1 MIGGDGH
8 LLAGFVIA
16 GGGLGDRRCLHR
28 ADLAP
33 SFVAA
38 SLRDRGLDPQQFL
51 FDRLCLRERRRQG
64 RQHAV
69 RLGGAAR
76 GEPGARGAQ
85 QELGA
90 VAAGGLCGEFLVNA
104 GGACI
109 IATGAQLLRAIH
121 AHAWRAAHVAAR
133 WTTREQQRRRDH
145 GHEAERSDQSFL
157 ERHASNSLCGLPR
170 VDTRRRSIVAVN
182 SGRLAVISTP
192 IGNLGDLSPRA
203 RDELAGAELVA
214 AEDTRRTGQL
224 LTTLG
229 LTRPLVSLHEHNE
242 TERIDELLQRLRG
255 GARIALVSDAG
266 TPLLSDPGFEL
277 VRRVAEEGVSIVA
290 VPGPSAI
297 TAALS
302 IAGLPTE
309 RFSFEG
315 FLPARL
321 AERRTRLAELAAEP
335 RTLVFFEA
343 PHRIAE
349 SLDDMCASF
358 GGERRAAVAREL
370 TKVFETVYRGT
381 LSSLVAQS
389 RSDANFTR
397 GEITVV
403 IEGAAR
409 TRADPRGEQLDA

>member
-1 MIGGDGH
+1 
-8 LLAGFVIA
+8 
-16 GGGLGDRRCLHR
+16 
-28 ADLAP
+28 
-33 SFVAA
+33 
-38 SLRDRGLDPQQFL
+38 
-51 FDRLCLRERRRQG
+51 
-64 RQHAV
+64 
-69 RLGGAAR
+69 
-76 GEPGARGAQ
+76 
-85 QELGA
+85 
-90 VAAGGLCGEFLVNA
+90 
-104 GGACI
+104 
-109 IATGAQLLRAIH
+109 
-121 AHAWRAAHVAAR
+121 
-133 WTTREQQRRRDH
+133 
-145 GHEAERSDQSFL
+145 
-157 ERHASNSLCGLPR
+157 
-170 VDTRRRSIVAVN
+170 VAVN
-182 SGRLAVISTP
+182 SGRLAVISTS

-203 RDELAGAELVA
+203 RDELAAAELVA

-229 LTRPLVSLHEHNE
+229 LSRPLVSLHEHNE
-242 TERIDELLQRLRG
+242 SERIDELLQRLRG

-277 VRRVAEEGVSIVA
+277 VRRVAQEGLTVVA

-321 AERRTRLAELAAEP
+321 AERRSRLAELAPET

-349 SLDDMCASF
+349 CLEDMSAAF
-358 GGERRAAVAREL
+358 GAERRGAVAREL

-381 LSSLVAQS
+381 LQTLAVQA
-389 RSDANFTR
+389 RSDTNFTR

-403 IEGAAR
+403 VAGAS
-409 TRADPRGEQLDA
+409 RAAPDSLRVQLDATLGVLLSELAPSKAAALAARLTGAKRNEAYARALEMAAAAPRD

>member
-1 MIGGDGH
+1 
-8 LLAGFVIA
+8 
-16 GGGLGDRRCLHR
+16 
-28 ADLAP
+28 
-33 SFVAA
+33 VAA
-38 SLRDRGLDPQQFL
+38 NL
-51 FDRLCLRERRRQG
+51 
-64 RQHAV
+64 
-69 RLGGAAR
+69 
-76 GEPGARGAQ
+76 
-85 QELGA
+85 
-90 VAAGGLCGEFLVNA
+90 
-104 GGACI
+104 
-109 IATGAQLLRAIH
+109 
-121 AHAWRAAHVAAR
+121 
-133 WTTREQQRRRDH
+133 
-145 GHEAERSDQSFL
+145 
-157 ERHASNSLCGLPR
+157 
-170 VDTRRRSIVAVN
+170 
-182 SGRLAVISTP
+182 GRLAVISTP

-203 RDELAGAELVA
+203 RDDLAAAELVA

-229 LTRPLVSLHEHNE
+229 LSRPLVSLHEHNE
-242 TERIDELLQRLRG
+242 RERIDELLVKLRA

-277 VRRVAEEGVSIVA
+277 VRRVSQEGMSVVA

-321 AERRTRLAELAAEP
+321 GERRSRIAELAGES

-349 SLDDMCASF
+349 SLEDLAAGF
-358 GGERRAAVAREL
+358 GQTRRAAVAREL

-381 LSSLVAQS
+381 LAELGTQA
-389 RSDANFTR
+389 RSDSNFTR

-403 IEGAAR
+403 VEGAP
-409 TRADPRGEQLDA
+409 RAAADAAPRAQLDETLRVLLSELAPSKAAALAARLTGAKRNEAYARALELAKQP

>member
-1 MIGGDGH
+1 
-8 LLAGFVIA
+8 V
-16 GGGLGDRRCLHR
+16 
-28 ADLAP
+28 
-33 SFVAA
+33 VAN
-38 SLRDRGLDPQQFL
+38 P
-51 FDRLCLRERRRQG
+51 
-64 RQHAV
+64 
-69 RLGGAAR
+69 
-76 GEPGARGAQ
+76 
-85 QELGA
+85 
-90 VAAGGLCGEFLVNA
+90 
-104 GGACI
+104 
-109 IATGAQLLRAIH
+109 
-121 AHAWRAAHVAAR
+121 
-133 WTTREQQRRRDH
+133 
-145 GHEAERSDQSFL
+145 
-157 ERHASNSLCGLPR
+157 
-170 VDTRRRSIVAVN
+170 
-182 SGRLAVISTP
+182 GRLAVISTP

-203 RDELAGAELVA
+203 REELAAAELVA

-229 LTRPLVSLHEHNE
+229 LSRPLVSLHEHNE
-242 TERIDELLQRLRG
+242 TERIDELLERLRG

-277 VRRVAEEGVSIVA
+277 VRRVAQEGVSIVA

-321 AERRTRLAELAAEP
+321 AERRTRLAELAAEA

-349 SLDDMCASF
+349 CLEDMAAAF
-358 GGERRAAVAREL
+358 GGARRAAVAREL

-381 LSSLVAQS
+381 LATLCTQA

-397 GEITVV
+397 GEITLVV
-403 IEGAAR
+403 EGAAR
-409 TRADPRGEQLDA
+409 ASIDPARAQLDATLEVLLAELAPSKAAALAARLTGARRNDAYARALELSRDKG

>member
-1 MIGGDGH
+1 
-8 LLAGFVIA
+8 
-16 GGGLGDRRCLHR
+16 
-28 ADLAP
+28 
-33 SFVAA
+33 VAA
-38 SLRDRGLDPQQFL
+38 
-51 FDRLCLRERRRQG
+51 
-64 RQHAV
+64 
-69 RLGGAAR
+69 
-76 GEPGARGAQ
+76 
-85 QELGA
+85 
-90 VAAGGLCGEFLVNA
+90 NA
-104 GGACI
+104 
-109 IATGAQLLRAIH
+109 
-121 AHAWRAAHVAAR
+121 
-133 WTTREQQRRRDH
+133 
-145 GHEAERSDQSFL
+145 
-157 ERHASNSLCGLPR
+157 
-170 VDTRRRSIVAVN
+170 
-182 SGRLAVISTP
+182 GRLAVISTP

-203 RDELAGAELVA
+203 RDELAAADLVA

-229 LTRPLVSLHEHNE
+229 LSRPLLSLHEHNE
-242 TERIDELLQRLRG
+242 GERIEELLGRLRA

-277 VRRVAEEGVSIVA
+277 VRRVSGENIAVVA

-309 RFSFEG
+309 RFTFEG

-321 AERRTRLAELAAEP
+321 GERRARLAELAMES

-349 SLDDMCASF
+349 ALEDLVAAF
-358 GGERRAAVAREL
+358 GATRRAAVAREL

-381 LSSLVAQS
+381 LAELAELA

-403 IEGAAR
+403 IEGAK
-409 TRADPRGEQLDA
+409 RAAENAPAAALDAALGVLLAEMPPSKAAALAARLTGAKRNAAYERALELAALASPPGGDG

>member
-1 MIGGDGH
+1 M
-8 LLAGFVIA
+8 
-16 GGGLGDRRCLHR
+16 
-28 ADLAP
+28 
-33 SFVAA
+33 AA
-38 SLRDRGLDPQQFL
+38 NL
-51 FDRLCLRERRRQG
+51 
-64 RQHAV
+64 
-69 RLGGAAR
+69 
-76 GEPGARGAQ
+76 
-85 QELGA
+85 
-90 VAAGGLCGEFLVNA
+90 
-104 GGACI
+104 
-109 IATGAQLLRAIH
+109 
-121 AHAWRAAHVAAR
+121 
-133 WTTREQQRRRDH
+133 
-145 GHEAERSDQSFL
+145 
-157 ERHASNSLCGLPR
+157 
-170 VDTRRRSIVAVN
+170 
-182 SGRLAVISTP
+182 GRLAVISTP

-203 RDELAGAELVA
+203 RDELAAAELVA

-229 LTRPLVSLHEHNE
+229 LSRPLVSLHEHNE
-242 TERIDELLQRLRG
+242 RERIDELLEKLRA

-277 VRRVAEEGVSIVA
+277 VRRVAQEGMSVVA

-321 AERRTRLAELAAEP
+321 AERRTRVAELASEA

-349 SLDDMCASF
+349 SLEDMAR
-358 GGERRAAVAREL
+358 GHLAPTRRAAVAREL

-381 LSSLVAQS
+381 LAELAAQA

-403 IEGAAR
+403 VEGAPRAGCGR
-409 TRADPRGEQLDA
+409 GATRAARCDAERVAERARAEQGRRAGRAAHGREAQRRLRARARAGEGRSAAR

>member
-1 MIGGDGH
+1 
-8 LLAGFVIA
+8 
-16 GGGLGDRRCLHR
+16 
-28 ADLAP
+28 
-33 SFVAA
+33 
-38 SLRDRGLDPQQFL
+38 
-51 FDRLCLRERRRQG
+51 
-64 RQHAV
+64 
-69 RLGGAAR
+69 
-76 GEPGARGAQ
+76 
-85 QELGA
+85 
-90 VAAGGLCGEFLVNA
+90 VN
-104 GGACI
+104 
-109 IATGAQLLRAIH
+109 L
-121 AHAWRAAHVAAR
+121 
-133 WTTREQQRRRDH
+133 
-145 GHEAERSDQSFL
+145 
-157 ERHASNSLCGLPR
+157 
-170 VDTRRRSIVAVN
+170 
-182 SGRLAVISTP
+182 GRLAVISTP

-203 RDELAGAELVA
+203 RDELAAAELVA

-229 LTRPLVSLHEHNE
+229 LSRPLVSLHEHNE
-242 TERIDELLQRLRG
+242 TERISELLERLRA

-277 VRRVAEEGVSIVA
+277 VRRVAQEGISIVA

-321 AERRTRLAELAAEP
+321 AERRTRLAELAAEA

-349 SLDDMCASF
+349 CLEDMSAAF
-358 GGERRAAVAREL
+358 GATRRAAVAREL

-381 LSSLVAQS
+381 LAELVVLA
-389 RSDANFTR
+389 RGDANFTR

-403 IEGAAR
+403 AEGAP
-409 TRADPRGEQLDA
+409 RAVADTSQKQLDATLTVLLTELAPSKAAALAARLTGAKRNDAYARALALAGAAPPA

>member
-1 MIGGDGH
+1 
-8 LLAGFVIA
+8 
-16 GGGLGDRRCLHR
+16 
-28 ADLAP
+28 
-33 SFVAA
+33 VAA
-38 SLRDRGLDPQQFL
+38 
-51 FDRLCLRERRRQG
+51 
-64 RQHAV
+64 
-69 RLGGAAR
+69 
-76 GEPGARGAQ
+76 
-85 QELGA
+85 
-90 VAAGGLCGEFLVNA
+90 
-104 GGACI
+104 
-109 IATGAQLLRAIH
+109 
-121 AHAWRAAHVAAR
+121 
-133 WTTREQQRRRDH
+133 
-145 GHEAERSDQSFL
+145 
-157 ERHASNSLCGLPR
+157 
-170 VDTRRRSIVAVN
+170 N

-203 RDELAGAELVA
+203 REELAAAELVA

-229 LTRPLVSLHEHNE
+229 LSRPLVSLHEHNE
-242 TERIDELLQRLRG
+242 SERIGELLEKLRA

-277 VRRVAEEGVSIVA
+277 VRRVAQEGVTIVA

-302 IAGLPTE
+302 IAGVPTE

-321 AERRTRLAELAAEP
+321 AERRGRLGELAGET

-349 SLDDMCASF
+349 CLEDMSAAF

-381 LSSLVAQS
+381 LATLTSEAHK
-389 RSDANFTR
+389 DPNFTR
-397 GEITVV
+397 GEITLVV
-403 IEGAAR
+403 AGAPPVAAADV
-409 TRADPRGEQLDA
+409 RAQLDATLTVLLGELAPSKAAMLAARLTGAKRNDAYARALELAGHSASK

>member
-1 MIGGDGH
+1 
-8 LLAGFVIA
+8 
-16 GGGLGDRRCLHR
+16 
-28 ADLAP
+28 
-33 SFVAA
+33 VAA
-38 SLRDRGLDPQQFL
+38 
-51 FDRLCLRERRRQG
+51 
-64 RQHAV
+64 
-69 RLGGAAR
+69 
-76 GEPGARGAQ
+76 
-85 QELGA
+85 
-90 VAAGGLCGEFLVNA
+90 
-104 GGACI
+104 
-109 IATGAQLLRAIH
+109 
-121 AHAWRAAHVAAR
+121 
-133 WTTREQQRRRDH
+133 
-145 GHEAERSDQSFL
+145 
-157 ERHASNSLCGLPR
+157 
-170 VDTRRRSIVAVN
+170 N

-203 RDELAGAELVA
+203 RDELAAAELVA

-229 LTRPLVSLHEHNE
+229 LSRPLVSLHEHNE
-242 TERIDELLQRLRG
+242 SERIDELLAKLRA

-277 VRRVAEEGVSIVA
+277 VRRVTQEGMTVVA

-321 AERRTRLAELAAEP
+321 AERRARVAELAAEA

-349 SLDDMCASF
+349 ALEDLSAGF
-358 GGERRAAVAREL
+358 GATRRAAVAREL

-381 LSSLVAQS
+381 LAELAVLA

-403 IEGAAR
+403 VEGAPRPKAGDAF
-409 TRADPRGEQLDA
+409 RAQLDAALTVLLTELAPSKAAALAARLTGAKRNDAYARALELAKDAPGA

>member
-1 MIGGDGH
+1 
-8 LLAGFVIA
+8 
-16 GGGLGDRRCLHR
+16 
-28 ADLAP
+28 
-33 SFVAA
+33 VAA
-38 SLRDRGLDPQQFL
+38 NL
-51 FDRLCLRERRRQG
+51 
-64 RQHAV
+64 
-69 RLGGAAR
+69 
-76 GEPGARGAQ
+76 
-85 QELGA
+85 
-90 VAAGGLCGEFLVNA
+90 
-104 GGACI
+104 
-109 IATGAQLLRAIH
+109 
-121 AHAWRAAHVAAR
+121 
-133 WTTREQQRRRDH
+133 
-145 GHEAERSDQSFL
+145 
-157 ERHASNSLCGLPR
+157 
-170 VDTRRRSIVAVN
+170 
-182 SGRLAVISTP
+182 GRLAVISTP

-203 RDELAGAELVA
+203 RDELASAELIA

-242 TERIDELLQRLRG
+242 TERIDELLIRLRG

-277 VRRVAEEGVSIVA
+277 VRRVSSEGMSVIA

-321 AERRTRLAELAAEP
+321 AERRGRLAELAPES
-335 RTLVFFEA
+335 RTQVFFEA

-349 SLDDMCASF
+349 SLEDMSAAFGAS
-358 GGERRAAVAREL
+358 RRAAVAREL

-381 LSSLVAQS
+381 LAELATLA
-389 RSDANFTR
+389 RSDSNFTR

-403 IEGAAR
+403 VEGAVPAPAADAAR
-409 TRADPRGEQLDA
+409 ITLDAALTALLVELAPSKAAAVAAKLTGAKRNDAYQRALELAKRKGD